1 MPFGLKC
8 SSSSFQRMMDLVLAG
23 LEEFVGVYIDD
34 TVVHSN
40 SWEAHLRDLEATLK
54 AFQSAGVTIKLSKCT
69 FASPQVEFVG
79 HFIGSGCIRV
89 IQYNVDAI
97 NRMSEPTNKKQF
109 KSFLSMC
116 SYYRLFTPNLSSLAL
131 PLTEMTK
138 KSYPKTFTHNNIKRN
153 AFQIMKD
160 RLCSSEVWHSAR
172 YDKYFIILAVASEYA
187 VGACLAQLDDD
198 GKEAP
203 LAYASLKLMK

>member
-97 NRMSEPTNKKQF
+97 IRMSEPTNKKQL
-109 KSFLSMC
+109 KSFFSMC
-116 SYYRLFTPNLSSLAL
+116 SYYRSFTPNLSSLAL
-131 PLTEMTK
+131 PLTEMTE
-138 KSYPKTFTHNNIKRN
+138 KSYPTTFTLNKIQQN
-153 AFQIMKD
+153 AFQILKD
-160 RLCSSEVWHSAR
+160 FCSSEVLHCPR
-172 YDKYFIILAVASEYA
+172 YDRDFIITADASEYA
-187 VGACLAQLDDD
+187 VVLT
-198 GKEAP
+198 
-203 LAYASLKLMK
+203 